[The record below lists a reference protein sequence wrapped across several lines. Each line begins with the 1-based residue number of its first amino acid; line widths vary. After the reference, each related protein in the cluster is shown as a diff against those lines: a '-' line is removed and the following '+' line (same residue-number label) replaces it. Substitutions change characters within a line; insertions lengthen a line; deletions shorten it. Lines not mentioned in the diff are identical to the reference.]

1 MRGFRGRGLILAT
14 LTTNKMKTLQ
24 DIKEGFKSF
33 DVAKIVCKG
42 ECEDYGL
49 KYYIQDYTDMEIKS
63 INGVNYVGYIS
74 RYCGGY
80 SMSTK
85 WYDDMT
91 KYDNAIK
98 RILNKQ

>member
-1 MRGFRGRGLILAT
+1 
-14 LTTNKMKTLQ
+14 MKTLQ

-63 INGVNYVGYIS
+63 INDNSIEDNIS
-74 RYCGGY
+74 VK
-80 SMSTK
+80 SVHEK
-85 WYDDMT
+85 V
-91 KYDNAIK
+91 
-98 RILNKQ
+98 KQRKPDSEMFSEQK